1 LPADLTEQ
9 DWSIMLE
16 VLELVK
22 RTVPTN
28 DERPPA
34 EIFAVMK
41 AALMENFRGHPE
53 KT

>member
-1 LPADLTEQ
+1 VQPPELTTCQKPELPADLSEQ
-9 DWSIMLE
+9 DRSIMLE

-34 EIFAVMK
+34 EIFGVMK
-41 AALMENFRGHPE
+41 
-53 KT
+53 